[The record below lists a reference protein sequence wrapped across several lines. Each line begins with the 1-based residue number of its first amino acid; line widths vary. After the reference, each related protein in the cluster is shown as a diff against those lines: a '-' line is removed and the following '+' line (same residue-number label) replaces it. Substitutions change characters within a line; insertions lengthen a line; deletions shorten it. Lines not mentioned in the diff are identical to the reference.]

1 MCPGE
6 NAQQLPAACH
16 NPFSSMETNLG
27 FTPVMIQAVVGLVL
41 ALVLGAAI
49 GFERQI
55 RKQPAGLHTNA
66 LVCMGSAA
74 YVLVALL
81 VTQDSSPT
89 RIAAQ
94 VVSGVGFICA
104 GVIWHEGAT
113 TRGLNTAATIWC
125 TAAVGVLAG
134 LNFPLLAVVAAAL
147 LLAANITLH
156 WVVHHYFDDVPAQ
169 K

>member
-1 MCPGE
+1 
-6 NAQQLPAACH
+6 
-16 NPFSSMETNLG
+16 MEFNLSL
-27 FTPVMIQAVVGLVL
+27 TPVIFQALVGLIL
-41 ALVLGAAI
+41 ALLLGVAI

-104 GVIWHEGAT
+104 GVIWHEGPT
-113 TRGLNTAATIWC
+113 IRGLNTAATIWC
-125 TAAVGVLAG
+125 TAAIGILAG
-134 LNFPLLAVVAAAL
+134 LNFYLMAILATAVLLF
-147 LLAANITLH
+147 ANIALH
-156 WVVHHYFDDVPAQ
+156 WVEHRYFEDSPPR

>member
-1 MCPGE
+1 
-6 NAQQLPAACH
+6 
-16 NPFSSMETNLG
+16 METNFS
-27 FTPVMIQAVVGLVL
+27 FTPVIMQALVALVL

-49 GFERQI
+49 GFERQLHN
-55 RKQPAGLHTNA
+55 QPSGMHTNA

-81 VTQDSSPT
+81 GIQDSSPT
-89 RIAAQ
+89 RVAAQ

-113 TRGLNTAATIWC
+113 PRGLSTAATIWC

-134 LNFPLLAVVAAAL
+134 LNFSLMAIVAAAL
-147 LLAANITLH
+147 LLGANIVLH
-156 WVVHHYFDDVPAQ
+156 WIDHRYFDSAAP
-169 K
+169 KN

>member
-1 MCPGE
+1 
-6 NAQQLPAACH
+6 
-16 NPFSSMETNLG
+16 METCCSI
-27 FTPVMIQAVVGLVL
+27 TPAIMQALAGLLL

-49 GFERQI
+49 GFERQF

-74 YVLVALL
+74 YVVVALL
-81 VTQDSSPT
+81 VVDESSPT

-125 TAAVGVLAG
+125 TAAVGILAG
-134 LNFPLLAVVAAAL
+134 LNFSLMAIAAAAL
-147 LLAANITLH
+147 LIIANVTLH
-156 WVVHHYFDDVPAQ
+156 WIEHRYFDDV

>member
-1 MCPGE
+1 
-6 NAQQLPAACH
+6 
-16 NPFSSMETNLG
+16 METCCSI
-27 FTPVMIQAVVGLVL
+27 TPAIMQALAGLLL

-49 GFERQI
+49 GFERQF

-74 YVLVALL
+74 YVVVALL
-81 VTQDSSPT
+81 VVDESSPT

-125 TAAVGVLAG
+125 TAAVGILAG
-134 LNFPLLAVVAAAL
+134 LNFSLMAIAAAAL
-147 LLAANITLH
+147 LIIANITLH
-156 WVVHHYFDDVPAQ
+156 WIEHRYFDDV

>member
-1 MCPGE
+1 M
-6 NAQQLPAACH
+6 
-16 NPFSSMETNLG
+16 
-27 FTPVMIQAVVGLVL
+27 QALVGLIL
-41 ALVLGAAI
+41 ALLLGAAI
-49 GFERQI
+49 GLERQI
-55 RKQPAGLHTNA
+55 HKQPAGLHTNA

-74 YVLVALL
+74 YVLVSLL

-125 TAAVGVLAG
+125 SAAVGILAG
-134 LNFPLLAVVAAAL
+134 LNFHLMAILAAAVL
-147 LLAANITLH
+147 LVANITLH
-156 WVVHHYFDDVPAQ
+156 WVVHHYFEDVPPRP
-169 K
+169 

>member
-1 MCPGE
+1 MDI
-6 NAQQLPAACH
+6 
-16 NPFSSMETNLG
+16 NLS
-27 FTPVMIQAVVGLVL
+27 FTPAIMQALLGLIL
-41 ALVLGAAI
+41 ALLLGAAI

-94 VVSGVGFICA
+94 VVSGVGFMCA
-104 GVIWHEGAT
+104 GVIWHEGPT
-113 TRGLNTAATIWC
+113 IRGLNTAATIWC
-125 TAAVGVLAG
+125 TAAIGVLAG
-134 LNFPLLAVVAAAL
+134 LNFPLMAIMAAAVL
-147 LLAANITLH
+147 LVANIALH
-156 WVVHHYFDDVPAQ
+156 WVEHRYFENLPPRP
-169 K
+169 

>member
-1 MCPGE
+1 ME
-6 NAQQLPAACH
+6 VNLSLTPAI
-16 NPFSSMETNLG
+16 
-27 FTPVMIQAVVGLVL
+27 IQALVGLIL
-41 ALVLGAAI
+41 ALLLGAAI

-55 RKQPAGLHTNA
+55 REQPAGLHTNA
-66 LVCMGSAA
+66 LVCLGSAA
-74 YVLVALL
+74 YVLVAQL
-81 VTQDSSPT
+81 VPGESSPT

-125 TAAVGVLAG
+125 TAAVGILSGLSFHFVAILA
-134 LNFPLLAVVAAAL
+134 AVVL
-147 LLAANITLH
+147 LIANIALH
-156 WVVHHYFDDVPAQ
+156 WLTHRYFEDSSPR

>member
-1 MCPGE
+1 
-6 NAQQLPAACH
+6 
-16 NPFSSMETNLG
+16 METSFA
-27 FTPVMIQAVVGLVL
+27 FTPIMLQALTGLML

-55 RKQPAGLHTNA
+55 HKQPAGLHTNA

-74 YVLVALL
+74 YVLVSLL

-125 TAAVGVLAG
+125 TAAVGILAG
-134 LNFPLLAVVAAAL
+134 LNFALMAIMAAAVL
-147 LLAANITLH
+147 LIANISLH
-156 WVVHHYFDDVPAQ
+156 WIVHRYFEEAPPQ

>member
-1 MCPGE
+1 
-6 NAQQLPAACH
+6 
-16 NPFSSMETNLG
+16 METCCSI
-27 FTPVMIQAVVGLVL
+27 TPAIMQALAGLLL

-49 GFERQI
+49 GFERQF

-74 YVLVALL
+74 YVVVALL
-81 VTQDSSPT
+81 VVDESSPT

-125 TAAVGVLAG
+125 TAAVGILAG
-134 LNFPLLAVVAAAL
+134 LNFSLMAIAAAAL
-147 LLAANITLH
+147 LIIANVTLH
-156 WVVHHYFDDVPAQ
+156 WIEHRYVDDV